1 MKTVF
6 QQNVIALVWDFDKT
20 LIPYYM
26 QKPLFEKYNIDEPTF
41 WNETNQLVDLYA
53 QKGIRVNHET
63 AYLNHLLTYVHE
75 GHLKGLN
82 NNILFNLGKELTF
95 FKGIPDFFKNSKEFI
110 HSDES
115 FAKYEIQL
123 EHYIVSSGLTQMVK
137 GSALA
142 QHIDD
147 VWACEFIETPF
158 VPIDNTLKEKVAEK
172 EISSIAYSIDNTTKT
187 RALFEISK
195 GVNKYP
201 GEIDVNQSM
210 PEEDRRVP
218 FKNMIYIA
226 DGPSDIPSFSV
237 VKKGGGKAF
246 AVYDPNNERSF
257 PQAKGLLTSGRVDM
271 FGEANYAS
279 GTTYTWLMDE
289 IKGLANQ
296 IVAKKKLELSVAKSG
311 VPKFI

>member
-1 MKTVF
+1 MKKIF

-26 QKPLFEKYNIDEPTF
+26 QRPLFQKYGIDEPSF
-41 WNETNQLVDLYA
+41 WNETKRLVELYTA
-53 QKGIRVNHET
+53 KGIRVNHET
-63 AYLNHLLTYVHE
+63 AYLNHLLTYVQE

-82 NNILFNLGKELTF
+82 NDILFELGKELSF
-95 FKGIPDFFKNSKEFI
+95 FDGIPDFFKKTKEYI
-110 HSDES
+110 STNKAY
-115 FAKYEIQL
+115 AKYEIQL
-123 EHYIVSSGLTQMVK
+123 EHYVVSSGLAQMVK

-147 VWACEFIETPF
+147 VWACEFIESPL
-158 VPIDNTLKEKVAEK
+158 VPINGKLEEKSGDT

-210 PEEDRRVP
+210 PEEHRRIP
-218 FKNMIYIA
+218 FKHMIYIA

-257 PQAKGLLTSGRVDM
+257 PQAKSLLTSGRVDM

-289 IKGLANQ
+289 IKGLADQ
-296 IVAKKKLELSVAKSG
+296 IVSKKQSELSEAKSG